1 MLRHKAIALVGGL
14 SLLSGCAML
23 RGPDHSAGTE
33 PATAVR
39 NAGAHSEAEY
49 RAGRDFQ
56 GQMRYDRAATAYRN
70 VLAEYP
76 DHAEAHNALG
86 VVYSVQGLTRQAE
99 QEFTAAIA
107 AAPWLSH
114 LHNNLGYLYLQLG
127 RTQDAIVELEQARML
142 DPANLHALNNL
153 ALAEQ
158 NAGRRDAAGAEP
170 KQKSAA
176 AAEAARPG
184 VTTPTLQ
191 MVMVAPNVWEL
202 QPRQTAQPSMGGL
215 AARMGSDLRGPE
227 YVRPRLTNQLPYIQ
241 ARTEIRHVAGSEV
254 AARARKPAEK
264 HVVLVLRM
272 ATELTAKRIP
282 ADFRRPMPVSPGRPE
297 FL

>member
-14 SLLSGCAML
+14 SLLTGCAML
-23 RGPDHSAGTE
+23 RGPDESAGIE
-33 PATAVR
+33 PAMAVR
-39 NAGAHSEAEY
+39 KAGVQSETQY

-56 GQMRYDRAATAYRN
+56 VQMRYDRAATAYRN

-99 QEFTAAIA
+99 QEFMAAIA

-127 RTQDAIVELEQARML
+127 RTQDAIVELKQARRL

-158 NAGRRDAAGAEP
+158 YAGRRDAAGAEP
-170 KQKSAA
+170 KQEPAA
-176 AAEAARPG
+176 AAQAARPG
-184 VTTPTLQ
+184 AVTPTVQ
-191 MVMVAPNVWEL
+191 MVNVAPNVWEL
-202 QPRQTAQPSMGGL
+202 RRQ
-215 AARMGSDLRGPE
+215 E
-227 YVRPRLTNQLPYIQ
+227 EVRPRLAQQLAYIP
-241 ARTEIRHVAGSEV
+241 ARTEIRHVAGSDA
-254 AARARKPAEK
+254 AARARKPADK

-272 ATELTAKRIP
+272 ATELTAKNIP
-282 ADFRRPMPVSPGRPE
+282 AGFRRPMPVSPGRPE